1 MTVTLDETLT
11 RLRAL
16 LEWARDEGGSG
27 PVISAAEAEAI
38 VAGVEA
44 LRAEYAA
51 LLDAY
56 LEDLADSTA
65 QGCQRSDGKLDSACL
80 STWTA
85 NIETLAKYGRVR
97 IVERHGRWL
106 VAEWISREER
116 LANAA
121 AALAASAQAPEVDG
135 WKETANRNEYRQRRM
150 AAATRTGC

>member
-11 RLRAL
+11 RLRTL

-65 QGCQRSDGKLDSACL
+65 QGCQRSDGGCPS
-80 STWTA
+80 
-85 NIETLAKYGRVR
+85 GFRV
-97 IVERHGRWL
+97 
-106 VAEWISREER
+106 
-116 LANAA
+116 N
-121 AALAASAQAPEVDG
+121 
-135 WKETANRNEYRQRRM
+135 
-150 AAATRTGC
+150 